1 MAKSWR
7 EVRGDMGWLGASPEM
22 LRLLRRITF
31 LLVMCGLAG
40 CSAKRLEDMLGPSA
54 SLIQPPQDLM
64 VSAGQGQLAPENTN
78 SGSSLYSVDPED
90 DQPPATLGPA
100 EQLSPMPVVQENANQ
115 FSDSVQWQVLRSSEG
130 YDATNASGTFCSG
143 RLIGG
148 DSRIMTGQ
156 KIPLACSDGKSAT
169 LQVDGLTQSG
179 ATGQM
184 IIDKDQQAARI
195 ADTLRAP

>member
-1 MAKSWR
+1 
-7 EVRGDMGWLGASPEM
+7 MGWLLASPE
-22 LRLLRRITF
+22 LSRLLRRVTI

-40 CSAKRLEDMLGPSA
+40 CSAKRLEDMLGPSP

-64 VSAGQGQLAPENTN
+64 ATAGQGQFAAGNTLSGPGLYGAESIDDQQPDAFGAAGQLPPIPVAQENT
-78 SGSSLYSVDPED
+78 
-90 DQPPATLGPA
+90 
-100 EQLSPMPVVQENANQ
+100 NQ
-115 FSDSVQWQVLRSSEG
+115 FSDPVQWQVLHSNEG

-169 LQVDGLTQSG
+169 LQVSGLTQSG

-195 ADTLRAP
+195 ADTLRAQ

>member
-1 MAKSWR
+1 
-7 EVRGDMGWLGASPEM
+7 MGWLLASPE
-22 LRLLRRITF
+22 LSRLFRRVII

-40 CSAKRLEDMLGPSA
+40 CSAKRLEDMLGPSP

-64 VSAGQGQLAPENTN
+64 ATAGQGPFVPENTN
-78 SGSSLYSVDPED
+78 PGPNLYSMDPED
-90 DQPPATLGPA
+90 DQQPAAFGAA
-100 EQLSPMPVVQENANQ
+100 EQLSPTPAAQENANQ
-115 FSDSVQWQVLRSSEG
+115 FSDSVQWQVLHSNEG

-169 LQVDGLTQSG
+169 LQVSGLTQSG

>member
-1 MAKSWR
+1 
-7 EVRGDMGWLGASPEM
+7 MGWLVASPEL

-31 LLVMCGLAG
+31 LLIICGLAG

-64 VSAGQGQLAPENTN
+64 APAGQGQLAPGNTN
-78 SGSSLYSVDPED
+78 SGPNLYSMDPED
-90 DQPPATLGPA
+90 DQLQATIGPVELLPPVLAA
-100 EQLSPMPVVQENANQ
+100 QENENQ
-115 FSDSVQWQVLRSSEG
+115 FSDPVLWQVFRTNEG
-130 YDATNASGTFCSG
+130 YDATNASGTMCSG

-148 DSRIMTGQ
+148 APSIVTGQ

-169 LQVDGLTQSG
+169 LQVSGLTQSG

-184 IIDKDQQAARI
+184 IIDKVPQTARI
-195 ADTLRAP
+195 ANTLGTP